1 MDGLKGFAWI
11 LLAQSLGEI
20 ISRALKL
27 PLPGPVVGLIL
38 MLFALQIPRVR
49 QHVSIAA
56 EALLSHLSLLFVPI
70 GVGVL
75 SHIELISQFGVRILV
90 ALAVS
95 TWIGLTVTAL
105 IFRAASGRRVSAA
118 AGSEDGR
125 S

>member
-20 ISRALKL
+20 VSRALKL

-38 MLFALQIPRVR
+38 MLFALQIPLVR
-49 QHVSIAA
+49 RHVSVAA
-56 EALLSHLSLLFVPI
+56 DVLLAHLSLLFVPI

-75 SHIELISQFGVRILV
+75 SHLDLISQYGFRILL

-95 TWIGLTVTAL
+95 TWIGLAVTAV
-105 IFRAASGRRVSAA
+105 IFRSVNARRAKGAVEPPANPS
-118 AGSEDGR
+118 
-125 S
+125 